1 MHATR
6 DRFSL
11 GLIALMIM
19 GQALHSDA
27 QDLDEFM
34 QALIMN
40 ELPDSAITVAEST
53 YQRLARTEVQ
63 PEDCAEWHQSTST
76 ILMAGL
82 TGQRDLYANSVLF
95 DIEQNTCPDPEGN
108 WWPYLMGNAC
118 FMTNNYE
125 KAAAFFSRVNW
136 TPASDDSD
144 FAIYINARLNLSSA
158 FNAMSSID
166 RAILTIEDLIRTC
179 NSYEHDTGNELEV
192 SLFTNLNI
200 NLAGLLISNRDFERA
215 EATLQTIDVNLLNP
229 QWQQVVKLNQLI
241 IFQET
246 GRFEQSDSLWMNEL
260 RLSELAGI
268 PEGTFNILIRQ
279 SLLSNDPLGFMT
291 IRDFIVTH
299 LPHILEDESFYYTK
313 LVQSGTGDEGFE
325 ERWIVYSGIEK
336 ERSTTFALQLKAVT
350 QKRNTRIERLTSE
363 LELRKRATLRWQ
375 RIALSIALALLAIVG
390 GYAILQRQRSVA
402 NQRKL
407 DALLSSAST
416 ESRAEP
422 LELRLDDIRIL
433 GDAIGLGKRTA
444 DAMLI
449 LKKISMKVMP
459 DNFPKQLDLT
469 SLENFH
475 ELSTSE
481 QKILADMMAGFDA
494 KEIARVMNLS
504 PSHIYNSRSNIR
516 RKLEIPKEQSIKDWV
531 ISRTV
536 QIAANSSGD

>member
-1 MHATR
+1 MHATK

-19 GQALHSDA
+19 GQPLHSDA

-95 DIEQNTCPDPEGN
+95 DIEQNTCPDPAGN

-481 QKILADMMAGFDA
+481 QKILADMIAGFDA

-536 QIAANSSGD
+536 QLAANSSGD

>member
-1 MHATR
+1 
-6 DRFSL
+6 
-11 GLIALMIM
+11 
-19 GQALHSDA
+19 
-27 QDLDEFM
+27 
-34 QALIMN
+34 
-40 ELPDSAITVAEST
+40 
-53 YQRLARTEVQ
+53 
-63 PEDCAEWHQSTST
+63 
-76 ILMAGL
+76 
-82 TGQRDLYANSVLF
+82 
-95 DIEQNTCPDPEGN
+95 
-108 WWPYLMGNAC
+108 
-118 FMTNNYE
+118 
-125 KAAAFFSRVNW
+125 
-136 TPASDDSD
+136 
-144 FAIYINARLNLSSA
+144 
-158 FNAMSSID
+158 
-166 RAILTIEDLIRTC
+166 
-179 NSYEHDTGNELEV
+179 
-192 SLFTNLNI
+192 
-200 NLAGLLISNRDFERA
+200 
-215 EATLQTIDVNLLNP
+215 
-229 QWQQVVKLNQLI
+229 
-241 IFQET
+241 
-246 GRFEQSDSLWMNEL
+246 MNEL

-407 DALLSSAST
+407 DALLSPAST
-416 ESRAEP
+416 ESQAEP

-481 QKILADMMAGFDA
+481 QKILADMIAGFEA

-504 PSHIYNSRSNIR
+504 ASHIYNSRSNIR

-531 ISRTV
+531 ISHTV
-536 QIAANSSGD
+536 QIAASSSGD

>member
-1 MHATR
+1 
-6 DRFSL
+6 
-11 GLIALMIM
+11 
-19 GQALHSDA
+19 
-27 QDLDEFM
+27 
-34 QALIMN
+34 
-40 ELPDSAITVAEST
+40 
-53 YQRLARTEVQ
+53 
-63 PEDCAEWHQSTST
+63 
-76 ILMAGL
+76 
-82 TGQRDLYANSVLF
+82 
-95 DIEQNTCPDPEGN
+95 
-108 WWPYLMGNAC
+108 
-118 FMTNNYE
+118 
-125 KAAAFFSRVNW
+125 
-136 TPASDDSD
+136 
-144 FAIYINARLNLSSA
+144 
-158 FNAMSSID
+158 MS
-166 RAILTIEDLIRTC
+166 
-179 NSYEHDTGNELEV
+179 
-192 SLFTNLNI
+192 
-200 NLAGLLISNRDFERA
+200 
-215 EATLQTIDVNLLNP
+215 
-229 QWQQVVKLNQLI
+229 
-241 IFQET
+241 
-246 GRFEQSDSLWMNEL
+246 
-260 RLSELAGI
+260 
-268 PEGTFNILIRQ
+268 
-279 SLLSNDPLGFMT
+279 

-407 DALLSSAST
+407 DALLSPAST
-416 ESRAEP
+416 ESQAEP

-481 QKILADMMAGFDA
+481 QKILADMIAGFEA

-504 PSHIYNSRSNIR
+504 ASHIYNSRSNIR

-531 ISRTV
+531 ISHTV
-536 QIAANSSGD
+536 QIAASSSGD

>member
-1 MHATR
+1 
-6 DRFSL
+6 
-11 GLIALMIM
+11 
-19 GQALHSDA
+19 
-27 QDLDEFM
+27 
-34 QALIMN
+34 
-40 ELPDSAITVAEST
+40 
-53 YQRLARTEVQ
+53 VQ
-63 PEDCAEWHQSTST
+63 PEDCADWHQSTST

-95 DIEQNTCPDPEGN
+95 DIEQKTCPDPEGN
-108 WWPYLMGNAC
+108 WWPYLIGNAC

-407 DALLSSAST
+407 DALLSPAST
-416 ESRAEP
+416 ESQAEP

-481 QKILADMMAGFDA
+481 QKILADMIAGFEA

-504 PSHIYNSRSNIR
+504 ASHIYNSRSNIR

-536 QIAANSSGD
+536 QIAPNSSGD

>member
-481 QKILADMMAGFDA
+481 QKILADMIAGFDA

>member
-34 QALIMN
+34 QASIMN

-481 QKILADMMAGFDA
+481 QKILADMIAGFDA